1 MLAVR
6 ESPGVDWGT
15 QGEGSPGE
23 GLGGGQWKLVLV
35 TEIKAGDGLTFGQEL
50 PRVSQVQAYE

>member
-6 ESPGVDWGT
+6 EIPGVDCGT

-23 GLGGGQWKLVLV
+23 GLGGGQWELVLV
-35 TEIKAGDGLTFGQEL
+35 TGIKAGDGPACGQEL